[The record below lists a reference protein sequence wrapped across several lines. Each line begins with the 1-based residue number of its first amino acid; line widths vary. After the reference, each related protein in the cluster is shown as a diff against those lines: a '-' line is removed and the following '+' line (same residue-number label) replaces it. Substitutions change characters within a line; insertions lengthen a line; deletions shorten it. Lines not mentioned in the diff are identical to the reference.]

1 MIRSM
6 TGFATK
12 SFILTVN
19 ESKSTDYYEFKITQ
33 FTVF

>member
-12 SFILTVN
+12 SLILTIN
-19 ESKSTDYYEFKITQ
+19 ESKSTAHHELKITQ
-33 FTVF
+33 FTLF